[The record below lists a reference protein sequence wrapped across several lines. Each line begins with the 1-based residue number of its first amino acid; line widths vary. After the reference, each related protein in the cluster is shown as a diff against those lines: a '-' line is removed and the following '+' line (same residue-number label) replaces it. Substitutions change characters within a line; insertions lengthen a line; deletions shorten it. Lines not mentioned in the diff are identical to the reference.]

1 MRTTVQIDDDI
12 LQAAKILAAQQK
24 CSIGK
29 VLSDLARRGLAPRT
43 DFPRKHGFPTFR
55 VPQDARPITGDL
67 VRRALEE
74 S

>member
-1 MRTTVQIDDDI
+1 MRTTLQIDDDI
-12 LQAAKILAAQQK
+12 LQAARVLAAQQK
-24 CSIGK
+24 RSIGK

-43 DFPRKHGFPTFR
+43 IFAKRHGFPTFPVSR
-55 VPQDARPITGDL
+55 DARPVTGEM